1 MPSVTATVV
10 MECELAGVGGG
21 WTDIS
26 ADTRIG
32 IQAIEVQYG
41 IGGSGPL
48 DRIAETGTMSWAM
61 DNSSGNS
68 GGVQGY
74 YSPGHT
80 NARANWDLGIAMRL
94 KVSYGGTD
102 YYKFRGTLI
111 DVQPDAGQYQRQAV
125 ICSAVDWM
133 DEAARSKIKGIAIQ
147 EGQRSDQLVSNIV
160 TNAVTRQ
167 PSATDY
173 ETGQSTFAFA
183 LDNLLD
189 GQTSVLRAL
198 ADVTIS
204 ELGYLYVKG
213 DTAQGG
219 TLKFEDR
226 HARARFG
233 AAVGSFDN
241 SMVTLDVTRSRSD
254 LINRVYVVVHPRT
267 VAGSATV
274 LYELTST
281 ESVPSVSAGETIKI
295 TALFK
300 ARTAAGDEM
309 DYRIAGKTITTPE
322 SGIDWIANSAE
333 DGSGSNL
340 TASVNVTL
348 SVTAANAV
356 EFSIENTAAVT
367 AYLTTLQVR
376 GIAVTDVSETV
387 VEASDSA
394 SQTTYGEIDTRVDM
408 KYESNTGEFIN
419 NLSAWLLNTYK
430 DPRYVVK
437 QLSLAA
443 NTSSALMTQALA
455 REPGDKITIAET
467 MTGIVE
473 AVGAGQVG
481 YFINGVQFRVS
492 GGGMIRASW
501 TLSPGEAQAFWILE
515 TLGASELGLTTRLG
529 FA

>member
-21 WTDIS
+21 WTNIS

-94 KVSYGGTD
+94 KVSDGGTD

-111 DVQPDAGQYQRQAV
+111 DVPPDAGQYQRQAV

-219 TLKFEDR
+219 TLRFEDR

-233 AAVGSFDN
+233 LPVGSFDN
-241 SMVTLDVTRSRSD
+241 TMVTLDVTRSRSD

-300 ARTAAGDEM
+300 ARTAAGDEL
-309 DYRIAGKTITTPE
+309 DDRIAG
-322 SGIDWIANSAE
+322 
-333 DGSGSNL
+333 
-340 TASVNVTL
+340 
-348 SVTAANAV
+348 
-356 EFSIENTAAVT
+356 
-367 AYLTTLQVR
+367 
-376 GIAVTDVSETV
+376 
-387 VEASDSA
+387 
-394 SQTTYGEIDTRVDM
+394 
-408 KYESNTGEFIN
+408 
-419 NLSAWLLNTYK
+419 
-430 DPRYVVK
+430 
-437 QLSLAA
+437 
-443 NTSSALMTQALA
+443 
-455 REPGDKITIAET
+455 
-467 MTGIVE
+467 
-473 AVGAGQVG
+473 
-481 YFINGVQFRVS
+481 
-492 GGGMIRASW
+492 
-501 TLSPGEAQAFWILE
+501 
-515 TLGASELGLTTRLG
+515 
-529 FA
+529 